1 MASLLKCPK
10 CGLDLADSKARV
22 CPMCSA
28 SLVESRLGGSS
39 FVGNTI
45 GGGHGAKIGL
55 AALLQLAASSIFMLA
70 FGFPKIMIAVF
81 GAVILIGAALSLWLK
96 SRPAPAPRAPQPAVA
111 HPVWFRILSIAVGLC
126 AIVCFSFL
134 LFGFVASANSW
145 SNWQRY
151 KDQSYHRAD
160 FQVTR
165 VYYQKRGKGTDI
177 YASGKV
183 DGQREWM
190 NLQPYLQVPIRGQG
204 DLEERVPAGTSI
216 SIYLFPGMKG
226 RARVRVYQDVP
237 TAEAYYR
244 AAINA
249 LQWGLGGLAI
259 SGGILFVL
267 LRLRAMCF
275 AKKEAAFAA
284 TA

>member
-1 MASLLKCPK
+1 MSSLQKCPK
-10 CGLDLADSKARV
+10 CGLDLAGMTAQS
-22 CPMCSA
+22 CPICGTSF
-28 SLVESRLGGSS
+28 VESRVRGSS
-39 FVGNTI
+39 LGS
-45 GGGHGAKIGL
+45 GRGARICFG
-55 AALLQLAASSIFMLA
+55 ALLQFAIASIFMLA
-70 FGFPKIMIAVF
+70 FGFPKFMIAFF
-81 GAVILIGAALSLWLK
+81 GAFILIAAVLSIWMK
-96 SRPAPAPRAPQPAVA
+96 SRPVPASRTPQPPVA
-111 HPVWFRILSIAVGLC
+111 HPVLFRILSLAVGVC
-126 AIVCFSFL
+126 AVVCFSFL
-134 LFGFVASANSW
+134 LFGFVIFANSW

-165 VYYQKRGKGTDI
+165 VYYQRHGKGTDV

-190 NLQPYLQVPIRGQG
+190 SLSPYLQAVVRGQG
-204 DLEERVPAGTSI
+204 ELEERVPVGTSI
-216 SIYLFPGMKG
+216 PIYLFPEMKG
-226 RARVRVYQDVP
+226 RSRVRVYSEVP

-249 LQWGLGGLAI
+249 LRWGLGGLAI

-275 AKKEAAFAA
+275 EKRESAFGA
-284 TA
+284 TV